1 MSTSTWVNTKF
12 FFSMGTFIEQDK
24 LTISK
29 CHHLDYF
36 CGGFRV
42 IYRYCVILFLFG
54 IMWSTWLLKKLFN
67 GYSHWAGKTY
77 HIEISPS
84 SCFRG
89 FLWCI
94 LLFYFCLI
102 SRDILRCVV
111 PINDFFL
118 STMLTNN
125 GWWYFVHFRHH
136 KTFLA
141 VRFYIFFIDVCF
153 RRYLFMSSIFYFSS
167 FVDFCIPSKL
177 F

>member
-1 MSTSTWVNTKF
+1 MSISTWVNTKKNF
-12 FFSMGTFIEQDK
+12 
-24 LTISK
+24 
-29 CHHLDYF
+29 LDGY
-36 CGGFRV
+36 
-42 IYRYCVILFLFG
+42 IYWAGQTYHFEVPSSRLFLRRVSCDIPVLCYF
-54 IMWSTWLLKKLFN
+54 IFVWYHVIDLVIKNLFN
-67 GYSHWAGKTY
+67 RYSHWAGKTY

-111 PINDFFL
+111 PTNDFFL

-125 GWWYFVHFRHH
+125 GWWYFVHFQHH

-167 FVDFCIPSKL
+167 FVDFYIPSKL